1 MHQNRVLILT
11 LLAVTSIMVP
21 LYASAQS
28 ENMVATVETKSGNFV
43 IEFFPDVAPSHV
55 NNFITLSKDGYYD
68 GTVFHRVINGFMIQ
82 GGDPNTKD
90 PELISLWGTGGP
102 GYSVNAEFNDIS
114 HERGI
119 VSMAR
124 SQDPNSAGSQFFII
138 HGDASFL
145 DGYYTVFGKIVG
157 DESFTTLDKIAN
169 METSLNDVPVDWQNT
184 EIISITFDKT
194 IFDKTIFDETIFD
207 ETIFDETMF
216 DETIF
221 DETMPDETIF
231 DETMPDETIFD
242 ETMPDETMPGG
253 GGCLIATAA
262 FGSEMAPQVQNLREI
277 RDNIVLET
285 ESGRTFMTSFNHIYY
300 AFSPTVADLE
310 RENPIVRDII
320 QITITPMI
328 VSLTMLENI
337 EINSEAT
344 MISYGMLVIL
354 VNIFMY
360 VGIPLTVL
368 YILKQYFTSIS
379 KNKKYIA
386 A

>member
-1 MHQNRVLILT
+1 MYQNRVLILT

-90 PELISLWGTGGP
+90 PKLISLWGTGGP
-102 GYSVNAEFNDIS
+102 NYSVNAEFNDIS

-124 SQDPNSAGSQFFII
+124 SQDPNSAGSQFFIV
-138 HGDASFL
+138 HRDARSL
-145 DGYYTVFGKIVG
+145 DGQYTVFGKIVG

-169 METSLNDVPVDWQNT
+169 METLPNDVPVDWQNT
-184 EIISITFDKT
+184 EIISITFD
-194 IFDKTIFDETIFD
+194 
-207 ETIFDETMF
+207 
-216 DETIF
+216 
-221 DETMPDETIF
+221 ETMP
-231 DETMPDETIFD
+231 D
-242 ETMPDETMPGG
+242 ETMPDETMPDETMPDETMPDG

-285 ESGRTFMTSFNHIYY
+285 KSGKTFMTSFNHIYY

-310 RENPIVRDII
+310 RENPIVRDIV

-328 VSLTMLENI
+328 ASLTMLENI
-337 EINSEAT
+337 DINSEAT
-344 MISYGMLVIL
+344 MISYGMLIIL

-386 A
+386 T